1 MKNKLMTAVGL
12 FGAAALAWAAKD
24 PVLMTVNGIDVP
36 KSEFEYLYHKN
47 SQQQVESQPLEDYVE
62 MFKIY
67 KLKVADALSE
77 GVDTTA
83 EFRKEMAQYRRELAA
98 PYLADSVFLNNLVKE
113 AYDLSRNEAEAIHIM
128 LRKPQGQP
136 SQVVWNRAD
145 SLRRAILAGQD
156 FTTVAAEWSQ
166 DGASKDKGG
175 NMGFMSA
182 GNLPYNFEKTAFTL
196 PEGEISE
203 VVETPV
209 GYHILKG
216 GRKRPARG
224 TVTVT
229 HILKMVPPTASEA
242 EQTAARAW
250 IDSVANVVAN
260 NPMEFERIAMFQS
273 DDKGS
278 ARNGGQLP
286 PFGAGMMV
294 APFDSAS
301 FALKDG
307 EVSAPVRT
315 QFGWH
320 LIKRLKGSAPA
331 TLEKMKPELLARF
344 NNPQDERYSLIRY
357 NTIDRLSAKHKARV
371 NDALY
376 NEMLAAAQVNGL
388 DSAFYASFE
397 TPAYTSQALMT
408 IDKKPVGNTTEFFES
423 VRRTNVPADR
433 AAKMLGE
440 YMNYFKYRKLT
451 EAEQDWLMANE
462 ADYRNLVNE
471 YHDGSLLYEVSVR
484 KVWDRASK
492 DTEGLNNYFEA
503 NRSNYKWTAP
513 HVKGILVQA
522 PNDSVAA
529 EIRARLS
536 QLGSDTIVTAARKE
550 FGRQASIERVLV
562 EQGANPMV
570 DNLMFGAPAVTPS
583 NSKYSVYFLFD
594 PVVLNEPEEV
604 SDVRGMVTSDY
615 QNQLESDWVEELKAR
630 YPVKVNEKVLK
641 KVK

>member
-1 MKNKLMTAVGL
+1 
-12 FGAAALAWAAKD
+12 
-24 PVLMTVNGIDVP
+24 
-36 KSEFEYLYHKN
+36 
-47 SQQQVESQPLEDYVE
+47 
-62 MFKIY
+62 
-67 KLKVADALSE
+67 
-77 GVDTTA
+77 
-83 EFRKEMAQYRRELAA
+83 
-98 PYLADSVFLNNLVKE
+98 
-113 AYDLSRNEAEAIHIM
+113 
-128 LRKPQGQP
+128 
-136 SQVVWNRAD
+136 
-145 SLRRAILAGQD
+145 
-156 FTTVAAEWSQ
+156 
-166 DGASKDKGG
+166 
-175 NMGFMSA
+175 
-182 GNLPYNFEKTAFTL
+182 
-196 PEGEISE
+196 
-203 VVETPV
+203 
-209 GYHILKG
+209 
-216 GRKRPARG
+216 
-224 TVTVT
+224 
-229 HILKMVPPTASEA
+229 
-242 EQTAARAW
+242 
-250 IDSVANVVAN
+250 
-260 NPMEFERIAMFQS
+260 
-273 DDKGS
+273 
-278 ARNGGQLP
+278 
-286 PFGAGMMV
+286 
-294 APFDSAS
+294 
-301 FALKDG
+301 
-307 EVSAPVRT
+307 
-315 QFGWH
+315 
-320 LIKRLKGSAPA
+320 
-331 TLEKMKPELLARF
+331 
-344 NNPQDERYSLIRY
+344 
-357 NTIDRLSAKHKARV
+357 
-371 NDALY
+371 
-376 NEMLAAAQVNGL
+376 MLAAAQVNGL